1 MRGVKRFMTSKHLGY
16 SGIRWRR
23 KEAGKVKNESAT
35 ARVLSVTPQALSNY
49 KKRDRMPS
57 HLVIKFAS
65 IYGLSVDWLLTG
77 NAAYRVAEEGSV
89 FRSRAMEDAAGMVS
103 KSMAALTP
111 EEMIYTAKVLQFM
124 RNANKITVNALK
136 GSVDAFARVI
146 EEECKA
152 TC

>member
-1 MRGVKRFMTSKHLGY
+1 MTAQHLGY
-16 SGIRWRR
+16 TGIIGRM
-23 KEAGKVKNESAT
+23 KEAGKLKNESAA
-35 ARVLSVTPQALSNY
+35 ARVLGVTPQALSNY

-57 HLVIKFAS
+57 HLVIRFAS

-89 FRSRAMEDAAGMVS
+89 FRSRAMEDAAGIVS

-111 EEMIYTAKVLQFM
+111 EEIIYTAKVLVVM
-124 RNANKITVNALK
+124 RNANKVTVNALK
-136 GSVDAFARVI
+136 GSIDAFAKVI

>member
-16 SGIRWRR
+16 SGIIERM
-23 KEAGKVKNESAT
+23 KEAGKLKNESAT

-77 NAAYRVAEEGSV
+77 NAVYRIAGGGLG
-89 FRSRAMEDAAGMVS
+89 FKFDA
-103 KSMAALTP
+103 KD
-111 EEMIYTAKVLQFM
+111 I
-124 RNANKITVNALK
+124 
-136 GSVDAFARVI
+136 ARG
-146 EEECKA
+146 A
-152 TC
+152 

>member
-1 MRGVKRFMTSKHLGY
+1 MTSKHLGY
-16 SGIRWRR
+16 SGIIERM
-23 KEAGKVKNESAT
+23 KEAGKLKNESAT

-77 NAAYRVAEEGSV
+77 NAAYRIAEEGLGFKSG
-89 FRSRAMEDAAGMVS
+89 AMEDAADAVS
-103 KSMAALTP
+103 KSIGALTP
-111 EEMIYTAKVLQFM
+111 EEIVYTAKVLMVM
-124 RNANKITVNALK
+124 RKANKVTVNALK
-136 GSVDAFARVI
+136 GSIEAFAKVI

>member
-1 MRGVKRFMTSKHLGY
+1 MTLQHLGY
-16 SGIRWRR
+16 LSIIDRM
-23 KEAGKVKNESAT
+23 KEAGKLKNESAA
-35 ARVLSVTPQALSNY
+35 ARVLGVTPQALSNY

-77 NAAYRVAEEGSV
+77 NAAYRIAEEGLGFKS
-89 FRSRAMEDAAGMVS
+89 SAMEDAADAVS
-103 KSMAALTP
+103 KSIGALTP
-111 EEMIYTAKVLQFM
+111 EEIVYTAKVLMVM
-124 RNANKITVNALK
+124 RKANKVTVNALK
-136 GSVDAFARVI
+136 GSIEAFAKVI